1 MERAA
6 SHRPSMVDPEAVLI
20 MGVAKQLTPKSLA
33 KLERLLGD
41 ELPYKLVEVS
51 EREVKLADAIQEKR
65 KAERA
70 LRMA

>member
-1 MERAA
+1 
-6 SHRPSMVDPEAVLI
+6 

>member
-1 MERAA
+1 M
-6 SHRPSMVDPEAVLI
+6 HRPSMVDPEAVLI

-51 EREVKLADAIQEKR
+51 EREVRLADAIQEKR

-70 LRMA
+70 LRLSCET